1 MYTID
6 TSVWVNATEPREI
19 DHADS
24 RGFLRASA
32 ARSLPVVVPTLV
44 LVEVAATVGRM
55 RGEQR
60 SLRVTRLLAHWRA
73 ITFHDLDRALADAAA
88 DLARVYRLRGAD
100 VDKTSIVLEY

>member
-1 MYTID
+1 M
-6 TSVWVNATEPREI
+6 WVNATEPREI

-24 RGFLRASA
+24 RGFLRAIA